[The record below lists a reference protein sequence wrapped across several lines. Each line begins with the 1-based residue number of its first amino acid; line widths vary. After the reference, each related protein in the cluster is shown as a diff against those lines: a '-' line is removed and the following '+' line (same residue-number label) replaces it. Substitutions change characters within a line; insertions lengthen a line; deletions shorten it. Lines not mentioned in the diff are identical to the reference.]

1 MNLVSLGNQILNLD
15 KITRVKALGIPKED
29 DPYFVIQIFF
39 ESSRV
44 TVKGKAAYAIW
55 RKLHWMTS
63 SDLSFY
69 LNVKQPQKLDEHI
82 VEDERK
88 EELQSL
94 NRDELQSIRRE
105 EI

>member
-39 ESSRV
+39 ESSRI

-55 RKLHWMTS
+55 RKLHWMAS

-69 LNVKQPQKLDEHI
+69 LDVKQPQKLKEHI
-82 VEDERK
+82 VEDEEK
-88 EELQSL
+88 EKLQAL
-94 NRDELQSIRRE
+94 NGDDLQSIQRE
-105 EI
+105 DI

>member
-15 KITRVKALGIPKED
+15 KITRVKALSTPKED
-29 DPYFVIQIFF
+29 DPYFCIQVFF
-39 ESSRV
+39 ETSRI
-44 TVKGKAAYAIW
+44 TIKGKAAYAIW

-69 LNVKQPQKLDEHI
+69 LDVKQPQKLNEHI
-82 VEDERK
+82 VEDEAK

-94 NRDELQSIRRE
+94 ND
-105 EI
+105 